1 MLCAPAFIRSAA
13 MPLYYF
19 HIRDGTDII
28 DDEGSQ
34 LAGPDQARQQAITTA
49 GELLRDKGKGFWGGE
64 EWTMQVVDEAGDT
77 VCSLKFTAE

>member
-1 MLCAPAFIRSAA
+1 

-28 DDEGSQ
+28 DDEGSE

-64 EWTMQVVDEAGDT
+64 EWTMKVVDEAGDT

>member
-1 MLCAPAFIRSAA
+1 

-28 DDEGSQ
+28 DDEGSE
-34 LAGPDQARQQAITTA
+34 LARPDQARQQAITTA
-49 GELLRDKGKGFWGGE
+49 GELLRDKGRGFWGGE